1 MKKSEIGFLAFAA
14 VIAVLA
20 VPFAGSRAVAQ
31 TRNLTGTVVDKQG
44 NPVIGAAVVVEGTT
58 KGTSTGVDGSFS
70 LDGVKENASLTVS
83 FIGYKTLTTPP
94 LGAKTSIT
102 ITLEEDTQLLD
113 DVVVIGYGVQRKSD
127 VTGSITS
134 IKEDV
139 FQSRSVEN
147 AQQALQGKAPGVQVL
162 SSSAAPGSSPS
173 IRIRGFSSNNSG
185 ASEPLYVVDG
195 LKVSD
200 ISYLD
205 PSSIE
210 SMEILKD
217 GASAAIYGVEAG
229 NGVILIT
236 TKKGKKGEGRIF
248 YDFTYGI
255 TSLARK
261 ADLMNAEQYVAYQTA
276 AGNSQVLTPWDGKT
290 DTDWF
295 DVLYGDNGSFQRHTA
310 GIETAN
316 DNGSVYAS
324 LSYMDNDGMY
334 YGDKDWMKRITFQL
348 NGDYK
353 IKKWLTFTTNNT
365 IESSR
370 YQKQTD
376 GVGTGNQAINPYGMD
391 PLLPAFYDKD
401 NLPAYMTEL
410 IAQQGDDLFM
420 KNGNGDYV
428 AVPFAAKDATS
439 PLTHYYSNTGNHKDF
454 ALRGTSS
461 LILTPVKG
469 LTVTSRVGYRLES
482 TNYSF
487 YGEPTYM
494 AVSSRTNLQLEG
506 KTTMNRFYMWENFA
520 NYNRTFGKH
529 AISAMVGMAYQYEW
543 SNYTSGSTNGLT
555 NDADNFHH
563 LDYAS
568 ADATKGVGGKVGES
582 SSISYFGRIGYT
594 FDDRYN
600 IMVNFRAD
608 AFDRSKL
615 DKKARWGYFPS
626 VSAGWTIS
634 NEPFMRDIDPKS
646 LSFLKLRASYGING
660 NIRTLSGFPYLSSMN
675 VGEYY
680 PMNGQLI
687 TTIYPSDV
695 LANKDLKWE
704 TARQV
709 DVGVDARFLNNRL
722 TFGMDFYNKNT
733 VDQLVILTPP
743 LSTGTTSMAKNV
755 GKVNNHG
762 FEFELGWQ
770 DQAGEFSYGV
780 NANLATIN
788 SEVKKLE
795 GPRIL
800 DGIVAFDKGQPM
812 WSYYGWKYL
821 GVDKEDGS
829 AIYYDK
835 DDNGTIDDKDKVYL
849 GSAIP
854 DFTYGITLNAAY
866 KGFDLTVFGSGSYG
880 GELMLSAARNTPA
893 ANKPSVLWTE
903 SWDVMG
909 AKAKYPH
916 PDPIGDKYAGDSSM
930 WLKSG
935 SYFKIKQIQL
945 GYTLPSSITKKIAI
959 SRLRVYVSL
968 DNFFCISSYWGMD
981 PEAVSA
987 TSAIGM
993 DYGDYPTPKTLT
1005 FGANLSF

>member
-1 MKKSEIGFLAFAA
+1 MKKSLLKLAFAA

-310 GIETAN
+310 GIEMAN

-626 VSAGWTIS
+626 VSAAWTIS

-835 DDNGTIDDKDKVYL
+835 DENGTIDDKDKVYL

>member
-1 MKKSEIGFLAFAA
+1 MKKSLLKLAFAA

-835 DDNGTIDDKDKVYL
+835 DENGTIDDKDKVYL

-1005 FGANLSF
+1005 FGANLSV